1 MRGAFTDYGPGDA
14 ATWQPCVG
22 HPNDP
27 RTDDEDDFTLWEES
41 ASYADVLSPMVID
54 SVLFNLRHGSYDHA
68 RTALDIG
75 LRAAY
80 AKEAA

>member
-1 MRGAFTDYGPGDA
+1 MTLTDYGPGDTI
-14 ATWQPCVG
+14 TWAPCAG

-27 RTDDEDDFTLWEES
+27 RTDDEDFLAWEET
-41 ASYADVLSPMVID
+41 ASYADVISTAVID
-54 SVLFNLRHGSYDHA
+54 SVLFNLRHGNPDDA
-68 RTALDIG
+68 KTALEVG

>member
-1 MRGAFTDYGPGDA
+1 MKYLEHHGPGDET
-14 ATWQPCVG
+14 TWAPCAG

-27 RTDDEDDFTLWEES
+27 RTDDEDFLSWEES
-41 ASYADVLSPMVID
+41 ASYLDLLPTETID
-54 SVLFNLRHGSYDHA
+54 SVLFNLRHGSPDDA
-68 RTALDIG
+68 RNELDSE